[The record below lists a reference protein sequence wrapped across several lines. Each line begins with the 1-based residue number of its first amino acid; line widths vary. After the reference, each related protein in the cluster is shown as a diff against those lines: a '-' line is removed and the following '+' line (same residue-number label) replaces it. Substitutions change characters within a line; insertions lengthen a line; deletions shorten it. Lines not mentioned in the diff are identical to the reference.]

1 MYSSQPSHSTANSY
15 IQLIQNTLENFQRGY
30 AKPIQITQN
39 VFGNLFYDDWQ
50 TFIETRLPLTDQWL
64 LHRLEKTRIRGL
76 NAARQGDLIT
86 AEQHFTAA
94 RVRLQLD
101 KLSSQGSL
109 LYKSSLERAQAYVD
123 YRRGDF
129 DQARNR
135 TSEALATYVF
145 LEEEYGYEILF
156 LRRLQLVCN
165 LVRLEARCLCYE
177 RAIELA
183 CQVLSYLEG
192 TSEILPIPGS
202 WGRERVACQSPEL
215 VAATFALVTGEV
227 AEILAGKDRQ
237 IVSDL
242 FAVAPDRLHL
252 QANGNRHCHPGAYSW
267 LLVKQAFVNNDVPNF
282 LELASHFLAEGRA
295 DIPLLWYATVI
306 DFVRVC
312 DELNPSNVELVK
324 QEIAREA
331 VSWECFPQKFLP
343 LLGICPKN
351 ERTQESEVLKNP
363 KPHKVF
369 LT

>member
-1 MYSSQPSHSTANSY
+1 MCSQPSHSTANYY
-15 IQLIQNTLENFQRGY
+15 IELIQNTLESYRLGY
-30 AKPIQITQN
+30 VKRIQITQN
-39 VFGNLFYDDWQ
+39 DFGKLFYDDWQ

-64 LHRLEKTRIRGL
+64 LNRLDKIRIRGL

-86 AEQHFTAA
+86 AEQYFTSA

-101 KLSSQGSL
+101 KLSPQGSL

-135 TSEALATYVF
+135 TSEALAAYVF

-177 RAIELA
+177 RVIELA
-183 CQVLSYLEG
+183 CQILSYLEG
-192 TSEILPIPGS
+192 TSEVLPIPGS

-237 IVSDL
+237 LVSDL
-242 FAVAPDRLHL
+242 FAVASGHLHL
-252 QANGNRHCHPGAYSW
+252 QASNNRHCHPGAYSW
-267 LLVKQAFVNNDVPNF
+267 LLVKQAFVNNDVPKF

-306 DFVRVC
+306 DLVRLC
-312 DELNPSNVELVK
+312 NELNLPNIELVK

-331 VSWECFPQKFLP
+331 VTWEYCPQKFFA
-343 LLGICPKN
+343 LLGVCPKN
-351 ERTQESEVLKNP
+351 ERTQEPEVLKNP
-363 KPHKVF
+363 KPHKA
-369 LT
+369 LLI

>member
-1 MYSSQPSHSTANSY
+1 MLLPTSRIIKETISTSENRTVYSQQSHSTANSY
-15 IQLIQNTLENFQRGY
+15 IELIQNTLENFQRGY

-50 TFIETRLPLTDQWL
+50 TFIETQLPLTDQWL
-64 LHRLEKTRIRGL
+64 LNRLDKIRIRGL
-76 NAARQGDLIT
+76 NAARQGNLIT

-101 KLSSQGSL
+101 KLSPQGSL

-123 YRRGDF
+123 YRRGHF

-135 TSEALATYVF
+135 TSEALAAYVF

-177 RAIELA
+177 HAIELA

-192 TSEILPIPGS
+192 TSEVLPIPGS
-202 WGRERVACQSPEL
+202 WGHERVACQSPEL

-237 IVSDL
+237 LASNL
-242 FAVAPDRLHL
+242 FAVASDHLHL
-252 QANGNRHCHPGAYSW
+252 QANDNRHCHLGAYSW
-267 LLVKQAFVNNDVPNF
+267 LLVKQAFVNNDVPKF

-306 DFVRVC
+306 DLVRLC
-312 DELNPSNVELVK
+312 DELNSPNVEFVK
-324 QEIAREA
+324 QEVAREA
-331 VSWECFPQKFLP
+331 VTWEYCPQKFLP

-351 ERTQESEVLKNP
+351 
-363 KPHKVF
+363 
-369 LT
+369 